1 MNEWVQ
7 FFREFGIGTWGNIC
21 NIASFFIGVAS
32 FFIGVAAMFMNYHKK
47 IALKDTELAS
57 LQKDV
62 KAIKT
67 SVEAVL
73 LGSHESLE
81 KRKAVESKKEDFWPT
96 PEEDIAKRKSLMKK
110 DTEQRDTALETMP
123 QWSRAQVCG
132 VYDVKGQNPVNKIEY
147 KGELQIKERNEMLLG
162 TWKYPTREIGASK
175 PTDEG
180 TGILVGNM
188 LMFNFIHT
196 DPQNPYTGVVTY
208 QIMSDSFMRGL
219 WTIGESNVGFEEC
232 QKKKPDE

>member
-7 FFREFGIGTWGNIC
+7 FFREFDIIC
-21 NIASFFIGVAS
+21 NIASFFIGIAS
-32 FFIGVAAMFMNYHKK
+32 FFIGVAAMFLNYHKK

-81 KRKAVESKKEDFWPT
+81 KRKAIESKKDDFWLT

-123 QWSRAQVCG
+123 QWSRTQVCG
-132 VYDVKGQNPVNKIEY
+132 TYRVDGENPINKESY
-147 KGELQIKERNEMLLG
+147 SGELQIKERDEMLLG
-162 TWKYPTREIGASK
+162 TWKFPIGASQ

-188 LMFNFIHT
+188 LMFNFEHT
-196 DPQNPYTGVVTY
+196 DPQDPYTGVVSY
-208 QIMSDSFMRGL
+208 QIISDGVMRGL
-219 WTIGESNVGFEEC
+219 WTAFGRSNVGFEEC

>member
-7 FFREFGIGTWGNIC
+7 FIREFGIGTWGNIC
-21 NIASFFIGVAS
+21 SIGSFILVL
-32 FFIGVAAMFMNYHKK
+32 AAMLLNFRRRIIRKDAEF
-47 IALKDTELAS
+47 ALLRKD
-57 LQKDV
+57 D
-62 KAIKT
+62 KATKT

-73 LGSHESLE
+73 RELHELLE
-81 KRKAVESKKEDFWPT
+81 KRKAFESKKVDFWPT
-96 PEEDIAKRKSLMKK
+96 TEEENVKRKSLKK
-110 DTEQRDTALETMP
+110 KNTEQMDTALETMP

-132 VYDVKGQNPVNKIEY
+132 AYDVKGQNPVNKIEY
-147 KGELQIKERNEMLLG
+147 IGELQIKERNEMLLG
-162 TWKYPTREIGASK
+162 TWKSPTREIGASK

-219 WTIGESNVGFEEC
+219 WTIFGKSNVGFEEC
-232 QKKKPDE
+232 RKKKPDE

>member
-7 FFREFGIGTWGNIC
+7 FIREFGIGTWGHIC
-21 NIASFFIGVAS
+21 SIGSFILV
-32 FFIGVAAMFMNYHKK
+32 VAAMFWNYRKK

-57 LQKDV
+57 LLKDV
-62 KAIKT
+62 KAINT
-67 SVEAVL
+67 ALWE
-73 LGSHESLE
+73 SHELLE
-81 KRKAVESKKEDFWPT
+81 KRKAVESKKEDFWLT
-96 PEEDIAKRKSLMKK
+96 PEEEIAKQKSLMKK

-132 VYDVKGQNPVNKIEY
+132 TYEVKGQKPQEPQEPY
-147 KGELQIKERNEMLLG
+147 FGELQIKERDEMLLG
-162 TWKYPTREIGASK
+162 TWKFPIGASQ

-196 DPQNPYTGVVTY
+196 DPQDPYTGVVTY
-208 QIMSDSFMRGL
+208 QIMSDGFMRGL
-219 WTIGESNVGFEEC
+219 WTIFGESNVGFEEC
-232 QKKKPDE
+232 RKNKPDE

>member
-7 FFREFGIGTWGNIC
+7 IFREFGIGTWGNIC
-21 NIASFFIGVAS
+21 SIASFFLV
-32 FFIGVAAMFMNYHKK
+32 VAAMLWNFHRK
-47 IALKDTELAS
+47 IVRKDAELAS

-67 SVEAVL
+67 VL
-73 LGSHESLE
+73 SGSLEFLE
-81 KRKAVESKKEDFWPT
+81 KRKAFESKKEDFWPT
-96 PEEDIAKRKSLMKK
+96 PEEEIAKRKSLMNN

-132 VYDVKGQNPVNKIEY
+132 TYDVKGQNPVNKIEY

-162 TWKYPTREIGASK
+162 TWKSPTQEIGASK

-180 TGILVGNM
+180 TGLLVDNM

-219 WTIGESNVGFEEC
+219 WTIFGESNVGFEEC
-232 QKKKPDE
+232 RKKSLTNEEIK